1 MPKNIEGLTLG
12 QFRELTKNIP
22 DDAILV
28 ITSESDSNKA
38 LPVIMYPF
46 ETNIDNDGFFL
57 LSQDCNESIDFES

>member
-22 DDAILV
+22 DDTILV

-46 ETNIDNDGFFL
+46 ETSIDNDGFFL

>member
-1 MPKNIEGLTLG
+1 MPKNIKGLTLG
-12 QFRELTKNIP
+12 RFRELTKNIP
-22 DDAILV
+22 DNTILV

-46 ETNIDNDGFFL
+46 ETSIDNDGFFL

>member
-22 DDAILV
+22 DDTILV

-57 LSQDCNESIDFES
+57 LSQDCDESIDFES